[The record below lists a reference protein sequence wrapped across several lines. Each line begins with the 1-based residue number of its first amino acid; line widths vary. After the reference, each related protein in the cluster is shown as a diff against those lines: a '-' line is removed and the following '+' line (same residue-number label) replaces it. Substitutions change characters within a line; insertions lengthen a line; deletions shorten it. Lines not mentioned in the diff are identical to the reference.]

1 MLINISSGKAASEPV
16 EQFLLNIEKNGEI
29 QRKLFIEECEADI
42 NRFEKSI
49 KRTPL
54 LNFSQ
59 DYLKKHKTKVAGKIQ
74 EVRVQRDLFGRMLGI
89 SMDHKIDISKILSY
103 PITPVPLSM
112 CHFDGGICKTQ
123 KSALM
128 KSLEKNI
135 EHHPPVSIDVLIIDG
150 FFLLHTMKSVPKTFG
165 NISKKML
172 QMVTQLN
179 ASTYEVIFDQYFTP
193 SIKNYERLLRQ
204 ECTQLDF
211 TITGPDQV
219 RPADFA
225 KELKNSRFK
234 EALVDFFILHWASNE
249 MIPFI
254 GNKQIN
260 VNFRQCHSFIVNNNM
275 IEVNINEELSCPQH
289 EEADTKIIYHL
300 CNINTQAN
308 IVVKCSDTD
317 VAAIMLGNM
326 HHMKHDNSHV
336 WILTGVGNK
345 QRYVDITKIYEHLGS
360 TLCRSLPGF
369 HAFTGCDYNPAF
381 FKRGKQRPFNIL
393 KKNVEYQQAFLQFGE
408 EELFTDYDTKQKVF
422 DVIQKII
429 CDVYNV
435 PGIIDVDAARLQLF
449 INTYTVSDVSEE
461 FNRKSVRNFDSCNL
475 PPCKSELFQ
484 QFCRANYIASIWN
497 NAHAQNLPDFGPENN
512 GWTLDENQYQFYWFD
527 GDQLPS
533 FVSELLE
540 NESGMLSSH
549 QINFLYAQQF
559 IPSIMF
565 FVFSEDSNKDDDD
578 DDLNIEIQNWFED
591 ESRNSYEANYED

>member
-1 MLINISSGKAASEPV
+1 M
-16 EQFLLNIEKNGEI
+16 
-29 QRKLFIEECEADI
+29 
-42 NRFEKSI
+42 
-49 KRTPL
+49 
-54 LNFSQ
+54 
-59 DYLKKHKTKVAGKIQ
+59 
-74 EVRVQRDLFGRMLGI
+74 
-89 SMDHKIDISKILSY
+89 
-103 PITPVPLSM
+103 
-112 CHFDGGICKTQ
+112 
-123 KSALM
+123 
-128 KSLEKNI
+128 
-135 EHHPPVSIDVLIIDG
+135 
-150 FFLLHTMKSVPKTFG
+150 
-165 NISKKML
+165 
-172 QMVTQLN
+172 
-179 ASTYEVIFDQYFTP
+179 
-193 SIKNYERLLRQ
+193 
-204 ECTQLDF
+204 
-211 TITGPDQV
+211 
-219 RPADFA
+219 
-225 KELKNSRFK
+225 
-234 EALVDFFILHWASNE
+234 
-249 MIPFI
+249 
-254 GNKQIN
+254 
-260 VNFRQCHSFIVNNNM
+260 
-275 IEVNINEELSCPQH
+275 
-289 EEADTKIIYHL
+289 
-300 CNINTQAN
+300 
-308 IVVKCSDTD
+308 
-317 VAAIMLGNM
+317 
-326 HHMKHDNSHV
+326 
-336 WILTGVGNK
+336 
-345 QRYVDITKIYEHLGS
+345 
-360 TLCRSLPGF
+360 PGF

-422 DVIQKII
+422 DVIQKFI